1 MDKKDVAIKHKR
13 DDLLN
18 RKKLARKI
26 SDYILSYKD
35 IEPLTIGIIGKWGS
49 GKSSLINLIL
59 CYLEFEIKNNPLD
72 KDYIIIHFNP

>member
-49 GKSSLINLIL
+49 GKTSLII
-59 CYLEFEIKNNPLD
+59 
-72 KDYIIIHFNP
+72 